1 MMLSVDILSESNLP
15 EFDVAI
21 VGAGAVGVAIA
32 TRLSGRRLGRILLI
46 EAGGLRFCQRKQ
58 DEYFRAQEVTDPRHP
73 PTELY
78 RRRMLGGTT
87 SVWGGRC
94 APFDPYDFE
103 RLLSRPGWPVSY
115 EQVAAYIPAALSFL
129 HAGEGNFAATPL
141 SGLNDIANSELE
153 LNRTERFSEPTNVWA
168 RWGQALVKSDDIV
181 VLYDATCTKIVTT
194 PNGKEVVGIEVNVPP
209 NRRRTIKARY
219 VVLACGG
226 LETPRLM
233 LASRDHRSCGI
244 GNEHDVVGRYF
255 MTHISGASG
264 LIRFAGTA
272 IDREFDYKRERDGT
286 YVRRLILL
294 SSEAMRRA
302 MMGNIAFRPDIY
314 PIADASH
321 GDSVLSAMFLAK
333 RFIIPEYARKLVAI
347 PARDN
352 RGTSWRSH
360 GLNVGRG
367 LPRLAL
373 FGLDWFRRRILPSR
387 KLPSVF
393 LRRPDLTYPISFV
406 AEQLPIPDSRV
417 LLGTQTDPDGMPRL
431 IVQWRTCEA
440 DKDTVLRGY
449 QVLASAAR
457 RSGLGEVSF
466 APQSRDT
473 IDQIMGPSG
482 GHDMGTVRMSSESN
496 SGVVDDNCEVW
507 TTKRLFIAGC
517 SVLPS
522 SGYMSPTL
530 TAVALGL
537 RTADHIL
544 RSANTRKPVAIQ
556 TLSSR

>member
-1 MMLSVDILSESNLP
+1 MMLSADMLSQVTLA

-46 EAGGLRFCQRKQ
+46 EAGGPRFCQQDQ
-58 DEYFRAQEVTDPRHP
+58 DEYFRAQDVTDSRHP

-94 APFDPYDFE
+94 APFDLYDFE
-103 RLLSRPGWPVSY
+103 PLLSRPGWPISY
-115 EQVAAYIPAALSFL
+115 QKIAAYIPAALRFL
-129 HAGEGNFAATPL
+129 QAGEDDFAAVPL
-141 SGLNDIANSELE
+141 SGPVGNIADPDLE
-153 LNRTERFSEPTNVWA
+153 LNRVEKFSEPTNVWR
-168 RWGQALVKSDDIV
+168 RWGQQLVKSDDVV
-181 VLYDATCTKIVTT
+181 VLHGATCTNIVTT
-194 PNGKEVVGIEVNVPP
+194 PNGNEVVGVEL
-209 NRRRTIKARY
+209 RTPANGTRQISARN

-226 LETPRLM
+226 LETPRLL
-233 LASRDHRSCGI
+233 LASRDYRSCGI

-255 MTHISGASG
+255 MTHISGISG
-264 LIRFAGTA
+264 LIRFATTA
-272 IDREFDYKRERDGT
+272 IDREFDYKVAADGT

-294 SSEAMRRA
+294 SPEAMRRA
-302 MMGNIAFRPDIY
+302 AVANIVFRPDIH
-314 PIADASH
+314 PIADPSH
-321 GDSVLSAMFLAK
+321 GDSILSAMFLAK
-333 RFIIPEYARKLVAI
+333 QFIIPEYARRLV
-347 PARDN
+347 PYRDARMS
-352 RGTSWRSH
+352 SWEGH
-360 GLNVGRG
+360 VLNVANG

-373 FGLDWFRRRILPSR
+373 FGCDWVRRRTLPSR

-393 LRRPDLTYPISFV
+393 LRRPDTTYPLSFV
-406 AEQLPIPDSRV
+406 AEQLPISESRV
-417 LLGTQTDPDGMPRL
+417 LLGAQTDPYGIPRL
-431 IVQWRTCEA
+431 IVQWSTCEA

-457 RSGLGEVSF
+457 RSGLADISLS
-466 APQSRDT
+466 PQSRDAVEQV
-473 IDQIMGPSG
+473 IGPAG
-482 GHDMGTVRMSSESN
+482 GHHIGTVRMGSDSN
-496 SGVVDDNCEVW
+496 SSVVDGNCEVW
-507 TTKRLFIAGC
+507 TTKRLFVAGC

-544 RSANTRKPVAIQ
+544 RSANTRKQVAIQ